1 MLPMRT
7 NEIKLVR
14 NCFFGFLLL
23 LSSCTRNLKD
33 DITLN
38 VDDSRLIFYYSCGS
52 NPNYWAIQ
60 DSTSQRQ
67 DMVRQT
73 SKKFSDTGNDLT
85 VVSSQGDFTLRIVSL
100 SLTESSRL
108 NSIEDPCNSGSSLV
122 YEVNELH
129 CSMRCEVVDNSSGHI
144 DVISEEAEDSEEI
157 KERPTFFQGLIGND
171 SCYTPRVK
179 RISSNDVKSKLV
191 RRVYQS
197 TMRAIRDRQ

>member
-129 CSMRCEVVDNSSGHI
+129 CSMRCE
-144 DVISEEAEDSEEI
+144 EAEDSEEI